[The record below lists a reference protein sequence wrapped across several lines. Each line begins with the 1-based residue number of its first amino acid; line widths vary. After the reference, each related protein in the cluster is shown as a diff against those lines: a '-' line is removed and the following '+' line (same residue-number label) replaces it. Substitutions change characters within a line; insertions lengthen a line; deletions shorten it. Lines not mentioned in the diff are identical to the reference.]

1 MDKGGR
7 NPLWV
12 APDAVINEHVKEVIE
27 GDLDGFAVGH
37 PHAGVQPLVPQPLGT
52 CDRRPRYAPLRHQP
66 FDPSPGRLHPIG
78 RRCGLLS
85 CTLVQ

>member
-37 PHAGVQPLVPQPLGT
+37 PHAGVQPLVP
-52 CDRRPRYAPLRHQP
+52 
-66 FDPSPGRLHPIG
+66 
-78 RRCGLLS
+78 
-85 CTLVQ
+85 